1 MQAWFFDSPDPE
13 QTFERAAQL
22 GRSIGAGGLTLALVG
37 PLGAGKTVFV
47 KGLAEG
53 LGIDPRAVSSPTF
66 VIAQQYPIP
75 IGPEALHH
83 VDLYRLESAVEL
95 ESIGFDD
102 MLAGGQVL
110 AVEWADRFPEVLGS
124 EFLRIEFEGPSPAE
138 EDAAREGVAWR
149 GRRARVTAHGDDAE
163 RILAD
168 WAQRIE
174 AERSSC
180 RGGGEGGDRS
190 GGGVSPSR
198 FVREARV
205 LLMLILGIAVFG
217 SNQFA
222 LDRRGPGCD
231 SLIELDSDALGT
243 LRVRCA
249 GEEQANERTISGIAR
264 LLDGQRVDL
273 NRASVSLLRALPQ
286 IGPSRADAI
295 VRARADRAERRFAR
309 IEDLSLVPG
318 IGPRTLARVER
329 WLYVGPPD
337 SDSMPSAS
345 RGGRDD

>member
-22 GRSIGAGGLTLALVG
+22 GRSIGVGGLTLALVG

-75 IGPEALHH
+75 IGPETLHH

-110 AVEWADRFPEVLGS
+110 AVEWADRFPEILGS
-124 EFLRIEFEGPSPAE
+124 EFLRIEFDGPSPAE

-174 AERSSC
+174 GERSSC
-180 RGGGEGGDRS
+180 RGGGGDSS
-190 GGGVSPSR
+190 GGGLSASR

-205 LLMLILGIAVFG
+205 LMMLILGIAVFG
-217 SNQFA
+217 SNHFA
-222 LDRRGPGCD
+222 LDRQGPDCD

-249 GEEQANERTISGIAR
+249 GEARASDGAISGIAR
-264 LLDGQRVDL
+264 LLDGQRIDL

-295 VRARADRAERRFAR
+295 VRARADRAERRFPR
-309 IEDLSLVPG
+309 IEDLESVPG

-329 WLYVGPPD
+329 WLFVAEPD
-337 SDSMPSAS
+337 NDSTLPGSG
-345 RGGRDD
+345 RGRDD